1 MSEFERFAGLVGDEG
16 LEKMRKAKV
25 LLFGV
30 GGVGGYAAEAL
41 VRCGLG
47 SLVVT
52 DGDIVSQSN
61 LNRQIIAL
69 TSTVG
74 RYKAEVFAE
83 RAKEIDPEAIVTA
96 NCVFFNAETADSFDF
111 SSYDYVIDAVDDVWA
126 KTEIIVRATAAGVP
140 VISAMGAG
148 NKLDP
153 SLFRVADISDTKV
166 CPLAKTMR
174 KKLKERG
181 VFHCKTVFSTEVP
194 VVRGT
199 PPFSAAFVPSVAG
212 LLLAGE
218 IVRYITGVSAGKSG
232 V

>member
-1 MSEFERFAGLVGDEG
+1 MTRFERFAGLVGDDG
-16 LEKMRKAKV
+16 VEKMRKAKV

-47 SLVVT
+47 NLVVT
-52 DGDIVSQSN
+52 DGDTVALSN
-61 LNRQIIAL
+61 LNRQIVAL
-69 TSTVG
+69 SSTVG

-83 RAKEIDPEAIVTA
+83 RAKEIDPEATVIA
-96 NCVFFNAETADSFDF
+96 NCTFFNAETADSFDF
-111 SSYDYVIDAVDDVWA
+111 SAYDYVIDAVDDVWA

-153 SLFRVADISDTKV
+153 ALFRVADISDTKV

-181 VFHCKTVFSTEVP
+181 VFHCKTVYSTEVP
-194 VVRGT
+194 IVKQT
-199 PPFSAAFVPSVAG
+199 PPSSAAFVPSVAG
-212 LLLAGE
+212 LILAGE
-218 IVRYITGVSAGKSG
+218 VVRDLTGVSAGKSG